1 MIRKI
6 KKKKMIRKRKK
17 KKMIKRKKKKKMIK
31 KGLQI
36 IKLMIK
42 QLYLSR

>member
-36 IKLMIK
+36 IKSMRN